1 PYRRQRQMCIRD
13 RRPRESNRKP
23 RPSKPRD
30 ERPASAPGDKPAA
43 RKPQVKR
50 RPKPAGD
57 GMRPGFRR

>member
-1 PYRRQRQMCIRD
+1 GI
-13 RRPRESNRKP
+13 
-23 RPSKPRD
+23 
-30 ERPASAPGDKPAA
+30 PASPATAPGDTPAA

>member
-1 PYRRQRQMCIRD
+1 KGREQGTPVAE
-13 RRPRESNRKP
+13 RPRESN
-23 RPSKPRD
+23 
-30 ERPASAPGDKPAA
+30 

>member
-1 PYRRQRQMCIRD
+1 
-13 RRPRESNRKP
+13 
-23 RPSKPRD
+23 
-30 ERPASAPGDKPAA
+30 A

>member
-1 PYRRQRQMCIRD
+1 GTLVAE
-13 RRPRESNRKP
+13 RPRESNR
-23 RPSKPRD
+23 KPRD

>member
-1 PYRRQRQMCIRD
+1 QRGSDGLDVALI
-13 RRPRESNRKP
+13 
-23 RPSKPRD
+23 
-30 ERPASAPGDKPAA
+30 KPAA

>member
-1 PYRRQRQMCIRD
+1 VAQSPRD
-13 RRPRESNRKP
+13 STRKP
-23 RPSKPRD
+23 PPSKPRD
-30 ERPASAPGDKPAA
+30 ERPSSATGDKPAA

>member
-1 PYRRQRQMCIRD
+1 
-13 RRPRESNRKP
+13 
-23 RPSKPRD
+23 
-30 ERPASAPGDKPAA
+30 

>member
-1 PYRRQRQMCIRD
+1 E
-13 RRPRESNRKP
+13 RPRESNRKP

-30 ERPASAPGDKPAA
+30 ERPVSAPGDKPAA

>member
-1 PYRRQRQMCIRD
+1 
-13 RRPRESNRKP
+13 
-23 RPSKPRD
+23 
-30 ERPASAPGDKPAA
+30 PAA

>member
-1 PYRRQRQMCIRD
+1 
-13 RRPRESNRKP
+13 
-23 RPSKPRD
+23 
-30 ERPASAPGDKPAA
+30 AA

>member
-1 PYRRQRQMCIRD
+1 RA
-13 RRPRESNRKP
+13 SG
-23 RPSKPRD
+23 
-30 ERPASAPGDKPAA
+30 SAPGDKPAA